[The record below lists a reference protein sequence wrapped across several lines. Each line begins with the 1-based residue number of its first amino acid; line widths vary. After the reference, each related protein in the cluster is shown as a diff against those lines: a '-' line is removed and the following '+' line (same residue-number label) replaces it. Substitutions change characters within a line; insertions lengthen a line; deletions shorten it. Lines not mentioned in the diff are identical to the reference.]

1 MSAVCVI
8 EPVPAP
14 AKAGGCAKTNLPILK
29 SYITAFTCARVGYM
43 PRKTSSERSK
53 SPLPV
58 RRALKEITNSL
69 VAWRKLRGLTQAQV
83 ADRAGVSR
91 DTVVRLE
98 AGDGGVST
106 ETLLR
111 VLRGLGILE
120 VLPRA
125 LDPYE
130 TDLGRL
136 RADEH
141 LPARVRPRRLSDGG

>member
-1 MSAVCVI
+1 MSSN
-8 EPVPAP
+8 AP
-14 AKAGGCAKTNLPILK
+14 ARRPAA
-29 SYITAFTCARVGYM
+29 
-43 PRKTSSERSK
+43 
-53 SPLPV
+53 PLPV
-58 RRALKEITNSL
+58 RRALEEITGSL
-69 VAWRKLRGLTQAQV
+69 AAWRKLRGLTQAQL

-98 AGDGGVST
+98 GGDGGVST

-111 VLRGLGILE
+111 VLRGLGLLD

-141 LPARVRPRRLSDGG
+141 LPARVRPRKLSSDG